1 MIKDRL
7 AREKENLMNVLEMQL
22 KKLRNWQ
29 NETSSMLNESGVQ
42 ILIINHNKKISSHSH
57 NNQSLTF
64 YFKVN

>member
-42 ILIINHNKKISSHSH
+42 ILIN
-57 NNQSLTF
+57 
-64 YFKVN
+64 